1 MEDHLYEC
9 GRPHDTLSCLFFTA
23 LWLRKSQP
31 ILTQVQQ
38 TNDIDLICYETLPT
52 KAVACFHVGPMS
64 LGWSVALPA
73 GSDQSSSS
81 SSHEDPNDEHPEDA
95 LPAPLHF
102 RWRRDALQRS
112 QVQQDVGLRCVTW
125 NTRGLIGYP
134 FSSLTSKEKQHND
147 SVYLPEATTSDEF
160 LHALQVLA
168 PRFLLCGTFIPKNA
182 NAGGSARCIHKDL
195 LPDDAMV
202 THVVFC

>member
-1 MEDHLYEC
+1 
-9 GRPHDTLSCLFFTA
+9 
-23 LWLRKSQP
+23 
-31 ILTQVQQ
+31 
-38 TNDIDLICYETLPT
+38 
-52 KAVACFHVGPMS
+52 MS

-112 QVQQDVGLRCVTW
+112 QVQQDGGLRCVTW

-160 LHALQVLA
+160 LHAPSGTGPRVSCYVVRLYQRIRTQVVQQDA
-168 PRFLLCGTFIPKNA
+168 FIRTSCLMMP
-182 NAGGSARCIHKDL
+182 
-195 LPDDAMV
+195 MV
-202 THVVFC
+202 THVVTCQGCDHIRSGCRSLVVVNVHFEHELDPENLALRDYVSSHHTGLNILTPLQDHG